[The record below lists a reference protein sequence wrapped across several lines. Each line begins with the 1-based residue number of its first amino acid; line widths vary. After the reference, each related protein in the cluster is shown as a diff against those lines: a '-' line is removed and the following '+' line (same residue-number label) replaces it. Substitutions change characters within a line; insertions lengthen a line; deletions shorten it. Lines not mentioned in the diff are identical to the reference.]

1 MNKSDHQKEARLFLC
16 TYYFM
21 FDPSEEKLG
30 SLIARGKK
38 LLCVLCKCRCT
49 SKQTFDRIPAA
60 AILLL
65 LRV

>member
-1 MNKSDHQKEARLFLC
+1 MTYMNKSDHQKEARLFLC

-38 LLCVLCKCRCT
+38 LLCVLC
-49 SKQTFDRIPAA
+49 
-60 AILLL
+60 
-65 LRV
+65 